1 MRSQDMRQIYLDH
14 NATTPVRKEVLD
26 AMMPYFSEEYGNA
39 SSVYS
44 MGQKARQKID
54 ESRELIGS
62 ALGTEAAD
70 IIFTSGGTESNNFA
84 IKGVAMANLNKGRH
98 VITSNIEHPAVL
110 EPCRFI
116 EKELGFDVTYLPVD
130 KYGVV
135 DLDELKDS
143 IRKDTILISI
153 MFANNETGTIQPI
166 KEIAKI
172 ARGNKIYFHT
182 DAAQVLGKLPI
193 DVEELGVDLCSF
205 SGHKVYG
212 PKGIGALYLRKG
224 VKIIPFQHG
233 GHHERNKRAG
243 TENVPGIVGF
253 GKAVE
258 IADRDMKKNDAH
270 LKKLTK
276 KMWEELSKELKEI
289 YLNGHP
295 ENRLSS
301 TLNISFRYIEG
312 ESMVLNFDMKGIY
325 ASTGSACTSGSLE
338 PSHVLTAMGVPPD
351 MAQGSVRFSFGYE
364 NTEEDVDYCLA
375 EIPPIVEKLRK
386 MSPLC

>member
-1 MRSQDMRQIYLDH
+1 MKQIYLDH
-14 NATTPVRKEVLD
+14 NATTPVCKEVLE
-26 AMMPYFSEEYGNA
+26 AMVPYFIQDYGNA

-44 MGQKARQKID
+44 MGQKARHAVD
-54 ESRELIGS
+54 EAREVIGN
-62 ALGTEAAD
+62 ALGTEATD
-70 IIFTSGGTESNNFA
+70 IIFTSGGTEANNFA
-84 IKGVAMANLNKGRH
+84 IKGIAMANLNKGRH
-98 VITSNIEHPAVL
+98 IITSSIEHLAVL

-130 KYGVV
+130 KQGMV
-135 DLDELKDS
+135 DTDKLKDA

-166 KEIAKI
+166 KDISKI
-172 ARGNKIYFHT
+172 ARENKIYFHT
-182 DAAQVLGKLPI
+182 DSVQVLGKMPI
-193 DVEELGVDLCSF
+193 DVEELGIDMCSF
-205 SGHKVYG
+205 SGHKLYG
-212 PKGIGALYLRKG
+212 PKGIGAMYLRKG
-224 VKIIPFQHG
+224 VRITPFQHG

-253 GKAVE
+253 AKAVK
-258 IADRDMKKNDAH
+258 IAYRDMKKNDDH

-276 KMWEELSKELKEI
+276 KMWEGLNKELKEI

-312 ESMVLNFDMKGIY
+312 ESMVLNFDMKGIS

-338 PSHVLTAMGVPPD
+338 PSHVLTAMGVSPD

-364 NTEEDVDYCLA
+364 NTEEDVYYCLA

>member
-1 MRSQDMRQIYLDH
+1 MKQIYLDH
-14 NATTPVRKEVLD
+14 NATTPVRKEVME
-26 AMMPYFSEEYGNA
+26 AMAPYFTEEYGNA
-39 SSVYS
+39 SSIYS
-44 MGQKARQKID
+44 MGQKARHAVDKA
-54 ESRELIGS
+54 RETIGN

-70 IIFTSGGTESNNFA
+70 IIFTSGGTEANNLA
-84 IKGVAMANLNKGRH
+84 IKGVALANLNKGRH
-98 VITSNIEHPAVL
+98 VITSSIEHLAVL

-116 EKELGFDVTYLPVD
+116 EKDFGFDVTYLPVD
-130 KYGVV
+130 KFGVV
-135 DLDELKDS
+135 DINKLKDS
-143 IRKDTILISI
+143 IRKDTILISV
-153 MFANNETGTIQPI
+153 MLANNETGTIQPV
-166 KEIAKI
+166 KEIARI
-172 ARGNKIYFHT
+172 ARANKIYFHT
-182 DAAQVLGKLPI
+182 DAVQALGKLPI
-193 DVEELGVDLCSF
+193 DVEDLGVDLCSF

-224 VKIIPFQHG
+224 VKISPLQHG
-233 GHHERNKRAG
+233 GHHERSKRAG

-258 IADRDMKKNDAH
+258 IASAEMKKNDAH

-276 KMWEELSKELKEI
+276 KMWDGLNKSLKEI

-338 PSHVLTAMGVPPD
+338 PSHVLTALGVPPD
-351 MAQGSVRFSFGYE
+351 MSQASVRFSFGWE

-375 EIPPIVEKLRK
+375 EIPPIIEKLRK

>member
-1 MRSQDMRQIYLDH
+1 MKQIYLDH
-14 NATTPVRKEVLD
+14 NATTPVRKEALE
-26 AMMPYFSEEYGNA
+26 AMMPYFAEEYGNA

-44 MGQKARQKID
+44 MGQKARQTID
-54 ESRELIGS
+54 EAREAIGN
-62 ALGTEAAD
+62 AIGTEAAD
-70 IIFTSGGTESNNFA
+70 IIFTSGGTEANNFA
-84 IKGVAMANLNKGRH
+84 IKGIAMANLNKGRH
-98 VITSNIEHPAVL
+98 VITSSIEHPAVL

-130 KYGVV
+130 KYGIV
-135 DLDELKDS
+135 DLDKLKDA

-172 ARGNKIYFHT
+172 ARENKIYFHT
-182 DAAQVLGKLPI
+182 DSVQALGKLPI
-193 DVEELGVDLCSF
+193 DVEELGIDLCSF

-212 PKGIGALYLRKG
+212 PKGIGAMYLRKG
-224 VKIIPFQHG
+224 VKITPFQHG

-253 GKAVE
+253 AKAVE
-258 IADRDMKKNDAH
+258 IANRDMKKNDHH

-276 KMWEELSKELKEI
+276 KMWEGLNKELKEI

-338 PSHVLTAMGVPPD
+338 PSHVLIAMGIPPD

-364 NTEEDVDYCLA
+364 NREEDVDYCLA

>member
-1 MRSQDMRQIYLDH
+1 MKQIYLDH
-14 NATTPVRKEVLD
+14 NATTPVRKEALE
-26 AMMPYFSEEYGNA
+26 AMMPYFAEEYGNA

-44 MGQKARQKID
+44 MGQKARQAID
-54 ESRELIGS
+54 EARGIIGN

-70 IIFTSGGTESNNFA
+70 IIFTSGGTEANNFA
-84 IKGVAMANLNKGRH
+84 IKGIAMANLNKGRH
-98 VITSNIEHPAVL
+98 VITSSIEHPAVL

-130 KYGVV
+130 KYGIV
-135 DLDELKDS
+135 DLDKLKDA

-172 ARGNKIYFHT
+172 ARENKIYFHT
-182 DAAQVLGKLPI
+182 DSVQALGKLPI
-193 DVEELGVDLCSF
+193 DVEELGIDLCSF

-212 PKGIGALYLRKG
+212 PNGIGAMYLRKG
-224 VKIIPFQHG
+224 VKITPFQHG

-243 TENVPGIVGF
+243 TEDLPGIVGF
-253 GKAVE
+253 AKAVE
-258 IADRDMKKNDAH
+258 IANRDMKKNDHH

-276 KMWEELSKELKEI
+276 KMWEGLNKELKEI

-338 PSHVLTAMGVPPD
+338 PSHVLIAMGIPPD

-364 NTEEDVDYCLA
+364 NLEEDVDYCLA

>member
-1 MRSQDMRQIYLDH
+1 MRQIYLDH
-14 NATTPVRKEVLD
+14 NATTPVRKEVLE
-26 AMMPYFSEEYGNA
+26 AMMPYFTQDYGNA

-44 MGQKARQKID
+44 MGQKARQAID
-54 ESRELIGS
+54 EAREVIGN

-70 IIFTSGGTESNNFA
+70 IIFTSGGTEANNFA
-84 IKGVAMANLNKGRH
+84 IKGIAMANLNKGRH
-98 VITSNIEHPAVL
+98 VITSSIEHMAVL

-130 KYGVV
+130 KYGIV
-135 DLDELKDS
+135 DLDKLKDA

-153 MFANNETGTIQPI
+153 MFANNETGVIQPI

-172 ARGNKIYFHT
+172 AAENKIYFHT
-182 DAAQVLGKLPI
+182 DSVQALGKLPI
-193 DVEELGVDLCSF
+193 DVEELGIDLCSF

-212 PKGIGALYLRKG
+212 PKGIGAMYLRKG
-224 VKIIPFQHG
+224 VKITPFQHG

-253 GKAVE
+253 AKAVE
-258 IADRDMKKNDAH
+258 IAKMDMKKNDAY

-276 KMWEELSKELKEI
+276 KMWEGLNKSLKEI

-295 ENRLSS
+295 ENRLSN

-312 ESMVLNFDMKGIY
+312 ESMVLNFDMKGIS
-325 ASTGSACTSGSLE
+325 ASTGSACTSGSLD
-338 PSHVLTAMGVPPD
+338 PSHVLQAMGVSPD
-351 MAQGSVRFSFGYE
+351 MAQASVRFSFGYE
-364 NTEEDVDYCLA
+364 NREEDVDYCLA

>member
-1 MRSQDMRQIYLDH
+1 MKQIYLDH
-14 NATTPVRKEVLD
+14 NATTPVSKEVLE
-26 AMMPYFSEEYGNA
+26 AMTPYFAQDYGNA

-44 MGQKARQKID
+44 LGQKARRAVD
-54 ESRELIGS
+54 EAREVIGN
-62 ALGTEAAD
+62 ALGTEATD
-70 IIFTSGGTESNNFA
+70 IIFTSGGTESDNFA
-84 IKGVAMANLNKGRH
+84 IKGIAMANLNKGRH
-98 VITSNIEHPAVL
+98 IITSGIEHLAVL
-110 EPCRFI
+110 EPCRFA
-116 EKELGFDVTYLPVD
+116 ERELGFDITYLPVD
-130 KYGVV
+130 KYGMV
-135 DLDELKDS
+135 DPGKLKDA

-166 KEIAKI
+166 KDIAKI
-172 ARGNKIYFHT
+172 AHENKIYFHT
-182 DAAQVLGKLPI
+182 DAVQVLGKILI
-193 DVEELGVDLCSF
+193 DVEELGIDMCSF
-205 SGHKVYG
+205 SGHKLSG
-212 PKGIGALYLRKG
+212 PKGVGAMYLRKG
-224 VKIIPFQHG
+224 VKITPFQHG

-253 GKAVE
+253 AKAVE
-258 IADRDMKKNDAH
+258 IAHRDMKKNDAH

-276 KMWEELSKELKEI
+276 KMWEGLSKELKEI

-295 ENRLSS
+295 EDRLSS

-312 ESMVLNFDMKGIY
+312 ESMVLNFDMKGIS

-338 PSHVLTAMGVPPD
+338 PSHVLTAMGVPSD

>member
-1 MRSQDMRQIYLDH
+1 MKRIYLDH

-26 AMMPYFSEEYGNA
+26 AMMPYFAEEYGNA

-44 MGQKARQKID
+44 MGQKARHAVD
-54 ESRELIGS
+54 EAREVIGN

-70 IIFTSGGTESNNFA
+70 IIFTSGGTESDNFA

-98 VITSNIEHPAVL
+98 VITSNTDHLAVL

-135 DLDELKDS
+135 DLDKLKDS
-143 IRKDTILISI
+143 IKKDTVLISI

-172 ARGNKIYFHT
+172 ARENKIYFHT
-182 DAAQVLGKLPI
+182 DSVQVLGKFPI

-224 VKIIPFQHG
+224 VKITPFQHG

-253 GKAVE
+253 AKAVE
-258 IADRDMKKNDAH
+258 IAQRDMKKNDAH
-270 LKKLTK
+270 LKRLTK
-276 KMWEELSKELKEI
+276 KMWEGLNKELKEI

-295 ENRLSS
+295 DNRLSS
-301 TLNISFRYIEG
+301 TLNVSFRYIEG

-375 EIPPIVEKLRK
+375 EIPPIVERLRK